1 METDKQKR
9 VRLKKSKEKVSQS
22 LIDDLLDTAV
32 FSSAVEEE
40 LSLEVEE
47 LLKSLQTIVME
58 LTMSREEALVLI
70 RSAKTGSQIIDI
82 LDKISTFCS
91 TTPEEEDEI
100 LDLEFAA

>member
-47 LLKSLQTIVME
+47 LLKSL
-58 LTMSREEALVLI
+58 
-70 RSAKTGSQIIDI
+70 
-82 LDKISTFCS
+82 
-91 TTPEEEDEI
+91 
-100 LDLEFAA
+100 